1 MNLHFSDSDEVK
13 DIFDVRN
20 PNLAI
25 TFMQEI
31 EKAYHAGKRNAVL
44 LTITVDGSEEVLEAS
59 LNRSDWT
66 TCLEACMEIFR
77 KNDMVNE
84 AIDTYTLKKKVEEA

>member
-25 TFMQEI
+25 TFIQEI

-59 LNRSDWT
+59 LNRSDWA